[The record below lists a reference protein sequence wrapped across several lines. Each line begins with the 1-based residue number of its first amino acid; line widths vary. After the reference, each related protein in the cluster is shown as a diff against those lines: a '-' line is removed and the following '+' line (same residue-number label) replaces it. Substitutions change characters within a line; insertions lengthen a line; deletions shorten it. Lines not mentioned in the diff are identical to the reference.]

1 MRDEASHSTTGKIS
15 VASILSFTLSN
26 SRHGGIS

>member
-1 MRDEASHSTTGKIS
+1 VRDEVSDSTMGKIS
-15 VASILSFTLSN
+15 VASILNFTVSN